1 MILCPPEFTH
11 KAPENHSYEFFAFKR
26 NVISIWLRNHTTFSY
41 TSESVRTIWGFY
53 NSKKRTYYA
62 PINSK
67 KVGKEVQFS
76 DTRNYTAMQLNLN
89 PLEAA
94 FL

>member
-26 NVISIWLRNHTTFSY
+26 NVISIWLRNHSTFSY
-41 TSESVRTIWGFY
+41 TTEPVRTIWGFHNTKSGKY
-53 NSKKRTYYA
+53 YAPVNSKKM
-62 PINSK
+62 
-67 KVGKEVQFS
+67 GKEVRLS
-76 DTRNYTAMQLNLN
+76 DTRNFTAMQLNLN